1 MTDTTN
7 LPTSQINLSEQQ
19 SEQPSETTQPRLELI
34 DLINCRLCLQLMT
47 RRGAVL
53 ASEMEGFGKVY
64 NNINTFLKQMAPGS
78 ISLED
83 PSTIPSENGTNNGLG
98 TSNTVSSEN
107 VSTNSEISDT
117 SKNTTIS
124 L

>member
-1 MTDTTN
+1 MTDTATVQE
-7 LPTSQINLSEQQ
+7 TQTKLSEQQ
-19 SEQPSETTQPRLELI
+19 TNQTSETNQPRLELI

-53 ASEMEGFGKVY
+53 PSEMEGFGKVY

-83 PSTIPSENGTNNGLG
+83 PSTIPTEGQSDSSTSEVG
-98 TSNTVSSEN
+98 TSVSKVGETVS
-107 VSTNSEISDT
+107 
-117 SKNTTIS
+117 

>member
-1 MTDTTN
+1 MTDVQK
-7 LPTSQINLSEQQ
+7 PPEQPEQ
-19 SEQPSETTQPRLELI
+19 SEQPEPATADTPTSDNAQPRLELI

-53 ASEMEGFGKVY
+53 PSEMEGFGKVY

-83 PSTIPSENGTNNGLG
+83 PSTIPPDGKVDGTAVPGVG
-98 TSNTVSSEN
+98 TSAPDVDSTAPGVGTSVS
-107 VSTNSEISDT
+107 
-117 SKNTTIS
+117 

>member
-1 MTDTTN
+1 MTDTT
-7 LPTSQINLSEQQ
+7 TVQETQTELSEQQ
-19 SEQPSETTQPRLELI
+19 TNQTSETNQPRLELI

-53 ASEMEGFGKVY
+53 PSEMEGFGKVY

-83 PSTIPSENGTNNGLG
+83 PSTIPTEGQTDGSASGVG
-98 TSNTVSSEN
+98 TSVPEAGTTVS
-107 VSTNSEISDT
+107 
-117 SKNTTIS
+117 

>member
-1 MTDTTN
+1 MSESVPAST
-7 LPTSQINLSEQQ
+7 INQ
-19 SEQPSETTQPRLELI
+19 SEQNVSEQTETQKNQPRLELI

-53 ASEMEGFGKVY
+53 PSEMEGFGKVY
-64 NNINTFLKQMAPGS
+64 NNINGFLKQMAPGS

-83 PSTIPSENGTNNGLG
+83 PSTIPNESNSSNGMEVNNTLPSGNMGENTESGQD
-98 TSNTVSSEN
+98 E
-107 VSTNSEISDT
+107 D
-117 SKNTTIS
+117 KTTIS